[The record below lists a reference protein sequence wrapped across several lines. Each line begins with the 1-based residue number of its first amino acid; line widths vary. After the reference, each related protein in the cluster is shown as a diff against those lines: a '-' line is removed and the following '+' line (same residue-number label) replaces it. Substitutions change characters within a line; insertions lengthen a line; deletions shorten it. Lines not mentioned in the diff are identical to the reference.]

1 MMIELAIRMRN
12 KNIDEST
19 FLMAKTKAVQAL
31 VSIGPEREFEPFLNS
46 PNQPD
51 KVYIGL
57 TKYSGY
63 WGDAL
68 FYV

>member
-31 VSIGPEREFEPFLNS
+31 VSVHGVSVLSVNLSRF
-46 PNQPD
+46 
-51 KVYIGL
+51 
-57 TKYSGY
+57 
-63 WGDAL
+63 
-68 FYV
+68 